1 MSASGPGG
9 VLSALGGFAPG
20 VPDLLCF
27 PTVGEAVRAY
37 AAKFAPVHPAPGQGD
52 AADTFQGAT
61 VHGES
66 VGP

>member
-1 MSASGPGG
+1 M
-9 VLSALGGFAPG
+9 GGFATG